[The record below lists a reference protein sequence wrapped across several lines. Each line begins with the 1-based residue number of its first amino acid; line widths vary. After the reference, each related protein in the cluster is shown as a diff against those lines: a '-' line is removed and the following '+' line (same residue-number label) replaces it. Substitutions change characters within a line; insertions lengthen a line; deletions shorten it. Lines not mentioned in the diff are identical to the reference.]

1 MKKHYILSI
10 NPNAD
15 YQWEQ
20 CTLRDPITAERPD
33 FAGLIAQAVADQT
46 GSYLAVRQKK
56 PHNEHAQHECGMNF
70 AQGLLEHEDEL

>member
-15 YQWEQ
+15 YQWEE

-46 GSYLAVRQKK
+46 GS
-56 PHNEHAQHECGMNF
+56 
-70 AQGLLEHEDEL
+70 